1 MRFLYAALLLA
12 VSCCSALAQREPE
25 IVIPGKP
32 GVPVYINGIDASWGI
47 VEGEFGLDRPNQ
59 INPTV
64 VYRPFLAELPYG
76 VPSYFPADGR
86 APGYGRLE
94 IVPPN
99 RRAPAPG
106 PRFHRSWSSQ
116 SDPGPVTD
124 YPPIPPMIVAP
135 TVNYGPGN
143 NGPGNLGPSNL
154 GPGNFGPGS
163 NRRGPFG
170 GHAGENFP
178 NQNYPGGNHPSG
190 NLPSGN
196 HAGGNDR
203 GGSNNG
209 PQL

>member
-1 MRFLYAALLLA
+1 MRFLFAALLLA

-64 VYRPFLAELPYG
+64 VYRPFLAALPYG

-99 RRAPAPG
+99 RRVPAPG
-106 PRFHRSWSSQ
+106 PRYRRFWSSE
-116 SDPGPVTD
+116 SDPGPVTQ
-124 YPPIPPMIVAP
+124 YPDAAGPPVIVAP
-135 TVNYGPGN
+135 TLNYGPQ
-143 NGPGNLGPSNL
+143 
-154 GPGNFGPGS
+154 S
-163 NRRGPFG
+163 NRRGPIG
-170 GHAGENFP
+170 GHASQNP
-178 NQNYPGGNHPSG
+178 NQNYPSQNYPSQNYPSG
-190 NLPSGN
+190 NY
-196 HAGGNDR
+196 AGGSNR
-203 GGSNNG
+203 GGSNKG

>member
-1 MRFLYAALLLA
+1 MRFLYAAFLLV

-32 GVPVYINGIDASWGI
+32 GVPVFINGIDASWGI

-64 VYRPFLAELPYG
+64 VYRPFLAEIPDG

-99 RRAPAPG
+99 RRVPAPG
-106 PRFHRSWSSQ
+106 PKYHRSWTSQ

-135 TVNYGPGN
+135 QVNYGPGN
-143 NGPGNLGPSNL
+143 YGPGP
-154 GPGNFGPGS
+154 

-170 GHAGENFP
+170 GQGNENFSGENHP
-178 NQNYPGGNHPSG
+178 GENLPGGNYPSG
-190 NLPSGN
+190 NYGAGN
-196 HAGGNDR
+196 FAGGNR